1 MTIPAA
7 TDIVRDLED
16 TAQRVKKAADRLYRL
31 TVEVHGGIDQE
42 TGEVIQGVDSKWR
55 DAYDAEIIAIESEAI
70 ANAVRPPAAD
80 IRQALARQRARE
92 KNPTLYADYLRLT
105 AEVEALQRWIATN
118 KSVVSALQSVL
129 RGERD

>member
-1 MTIPAA
+1 MNDV

-42 TGEVIQGVDSKWR
+42 TGEVIQGVESKWQ
-55 DAYDAEIIAIESEAI
+55 DAHDAEIIAIESEAI

-80 IRQALARQRARE
+80 IRQALARQKARD

>member
-1 MTIPAA
+1 MNDV

-42 TGEVIQGVDSKWR
+42 TGEVIQGVESKWQ
-55 DAYDAEIIAIESEAI
+55 DAHDAEIIAIESEAI

-80 IRQALARQRARE
+80 IRQALARQRARD

>member
-1 MTIPAA
+1 MNDV

-31 TVEVHGGIDQE
+31 TVEVHGGINQE
-42 TGEVIQGVDSKWR
+42 TGEVIQGVDSKWQ
-55 DAYDAEIIAIESEAI
+55 DAYDAEIIAIESEAL
-70 ANAVRPPAAD
+70 AKGARTPAAD
-80 IRQALARQRARE
+80 IRQALARQRARD

>member
-1 MTIPAA
+1 MNDV

-42 TGEVIQGVDSKWR
+42 TGEVIQGVDSKWQ

-80 IRQALARQRARE
+80 IRQALARQRARD
-92 KNPTLYADYLRLT
+92 KSPTLYADYLRLT

>member
-1 MTIPAA
+1 MNDV

-31 TVEVHGGIDQE
+31 TVEVHGGINQE
-42 TGEVIQGVDSKWR
+42 TGEVIQGVDSKWQ
-55 DAYDAEIIAIESEAI
+55 DAFDAEIIAIESEAL
-70 ANAVRPPAAD
+70 AKGARTPAAD
-80 IRQALARQRARE
+80 IRQALARQRARD

>member
-1 MTIPAA
+1 MTVPAA

-42 TGEVIQGVDSKWR
+42 TGEVIQGVEPKWQ
-55 DAYDAEIIAIESEAI
+55 DAHDAEIIAIESEAI
-70 ANAVRPPAAD
+70 ANAGRPPAAD

>member
-1 MTIPAA
+1 MNDV
-7 TDIVRDLED
+7 TDIVRELED

-42 TGEVIQGVDSKWR
+42 TGEVIQGVDSKWQ

-80 IRQALARQRARE
+80 IRQALARQRARD